1 MRSKIRLPSYLV
13 ELLQS
18 INFSATNH
26 ERKMKFDELVN
37 RISKF
42 NSINTKYTTFV
53 VPYLLPQR
61 VQLRGELG
69 FHLIRSNELLVA
81 PVPFR

>member
-1 MRSKIRLPSYLV
+1 MGLKIRLATYLV

-37 RISKF
+37 RILSKF
-42 NSINTKYTTFV
+42 NSINTKY
-53 VPYLLPQR
+53 YL
-61 VQLRGELG
+61 GG
-69 FHLIRSNELLVA
+69 SNVA
-81 PVPFR
+81 KGRTWFSPDKV

>member
-1 MRSKIRLPSYLV
+1 MRSKIRLPTYLV

-42 NSINTKYTTFV
+42 NSINTKYTK
-53 VPYLLPQR
+53 YLCSSISLASEGPTKGR
-61 VQLRGELG
+61 TWFSPDKV
-69 FHLIRSNELLVA
+69 
-81 PVPFR
+81 